1 MITWKYSLSHHA
13 CKQVF
18 ISFFSLSLFFFVY
31 SYFSLRCARGVV
43 YLLLLFPHF
52 QFLERAFFWGVS
64 APLQSLMS
72 STFCAKGRYSS
83 FCTNPLFTL
92 LRLEFIMTRLTHRFR
107 GEFFLFALLGFV
119 LDLIY
124 NLSNMSP

>member
-18 ISFFSLSLFFFVY
+18 ISFFPSLSFSCSFSFLVALRPRCSISSTLVSSFPVPRTGFF
-31 SYFSLRCARGVV
+31 LGE
-43 YLLLLFPHF
+43 YLPHYHSCHLLFV
-52 QFLERAFFWGVS
+52 QRA
-64 APLQSLMS
+64 
-72 STFCAKGRYSS
+72 KYSS